1 MLFHFSYY
9 SSILNHFNIK
19 KSFLCLPYIYD
30 AIIHRPSFDHVHIS
44 LYNQTILHTVP
55 SKAEPQKKCFC
66 SDYFCMNNDSEY
78 TLRYPSKQKGVKELV
93 LWVKVTMS
101 SLSNGI
107 SWLKNTVDRTVLD
120 TPLE

>member
-1 MLFHFSYY
+1 
-9 SSILNHFNIK
+9 
-19 KSFLCLPYIYD
+19 
-30 AIIHRPSFDHVHIS
+30 
-44 LYNQTILHTVP
+44 
-55 SKAEPQKKCFC
+55 
-66 SDYFCMNNDSEY
+66 MNNDSEY